1 MIWTTLE
8 NITRAWTE
16 NKISLIKS
24 NKCNSFFSDI
34 YEINSANVKEI
45 FWSYQITN
53 IMQENP
59 DLNGLLKH
67 ELLEKYKN
75 AHPRNTSEFSFGKYT
90 KYSRTFPIKKKTLNY

>member
-1 MIWTTLE
+1 
-8 NITRAWTE
+8 
-16 NKISLIKS
+16 
-24 NKCNSFFSDI
+24 
-34 YEINSANVKEI
+34 
-45 FWSYQITN
+45 
-53 IMQENP
+53 MQENP

>member
-1 MIWTTLE
+1 MIWTTSE

-16 NKISLIKS
+16 NKISLNKS

-34 YEINSANVKEI
+34 SKINSANVKEI

-75 AHPRNTSEFSFGKYT
+75 AHPRNTSEFSFGK
-90 KYSRTFPIKKKTLNY
+90 